1 MRVTMHNGR
10 SGLARHNDRD
20 FATEQAEHIDAS
32 RSSRNKYWQMPKY
45 QGMSFT
51 EMELKFYEDTFSEG
65 LEARNKRYLEQRHPE
80 RCKSVESLL
89 HGAKTRPEE
98 EILAV
103 GNRHDGVS
111 AEDFAACVNDY
122 VMKLEKWNAEH
133 GKPFRSLNI
142 AVHADE
148 RGACHAHWRRVW
160 VARDKDG
167 HLMPNQ
173 AKALQRAGVERPN
186 SSAKEGRRNNRK
198 ISFDRMA
205 RAMWQEVCKKH
216 GFQIETDP
224 VKPDRRHMKTGDF
237 IRADNAAAE
246 EDRKVAEARINKLW
260 KEVEGLESRKSEL
273 ARREKSI
280 NGRERD
286 LQEWENDIK
295 MRERDL
301 QEWENDADERAVD
314 LEKREKRQ
322 EAKEQI
328 FEKIAFDLPK
338 KLLKIANAKNQK
350 TKKDAIRELDNSL
363 KMINMPSVVDAI
375 IAQVEKSQNA
385 PAGQIPEGKK
395 SRERSKFDTV
405 FDKEEQER
413 EDILREV

>member
-1 MRVTMHNGR
+1 MIYNDEGVISVRVTMHNGR
-10 SGLARHNDRD
+10 SGLAKHNDRS
-20 FATEQAEHIDAS
+20 FEVEQAEHIDTS
-32 RSSRNKYWQMPKY
+32 RADKNKYWQMPEY
-45 QGMSFT
+45 AGMTFT
-51 EMELKFYEDTFSEG
+51 EMERAFYQDAFAEG

-98 EILAV
+98 EILAI
-103 GNRHDGVS
+103 GDRNDGVS
-111 AEDFAACVNDY
+111 PEEFAACVNDY
-122 VMKLEKWNAEH
+122 VSRMDAWNHAH
-133 GKPFRSLNI
+133 GSPFRLLNA

-148 RGACHAHWRRVW
+148 RGAVHAHLRRVW
-160 VARDKDG
+160 VAPDADG
-167 HLMPNQ
+167 NLMPNQ
-173 AKALQRAGVERPN
+173 SRALQRAGVERPN
-186 SSAKEGRRNNRK
+186 SSVKESRRNNRK

-224 VKPDRRHMKTGDF
+224 VKPDRRHMKTADY
-237 IRADNAAAE
+237 IRADNAGAAKM
-246 EDRKVAEARINKLW
+246 RKETEAKIAKLTQ
-260 KEVEGLESRKSEL
+260 EVEGLEARKSEMV
-273 ARREKSI
+273 RREKSVS
-280 NGRERD
+280 G
-286 LQEWENDIK
+286 
-295 MRERDL
+295 RERDL
-301 QEWENDADERAVD
+301 QEWENDADERAAD

-322 EAKEQI
+322 EVKETI

-338 KLLKIANAKNQK
+338 KLLKIANASNSKVKKN
-350 TKKDAIRELDNSL
+350 TVREIDADLKKL
-363 KMINMPSVVDAI
+363 NMPGLIDAI
-375 IAQVEKSQNA
+375 IEQVEKSQNA